1 MMQRGGAPQGPAGT
15 GKTET
20 VKDLGK
26 NLALFVIIQ
35 NCSDTLDY
43 ISLGKIFAG
52 LALSGSWGCFDE
64 FNRIQLEVLSVVAQ
78 TIQIILDAIRKD
90 EALTQLNEQGIHV
103 EKETGLFITMNPG
116 YAGRSELPDNLASL
130 FRPVAMMIPDFVT
143 ICKISLMS
151 EGFKQND
158 VLAKKVF
165 TIYDLMKKQLS
176 KQDHYDFNMRA
187 IKSVL
192 NASGRIKRQ
201 LPEHDELTVMIKALR
216 DMNLPKFIA
225 EDVIL
230 FDNLFIDLF
239 PGCEEPEA
247 DTDELQIEI
256 ENAMIAKG
264 LYLNEATIVKVMQ
277 LYEYKKTRHGNMLV
291 GLSMSGKTTA
301 WEILNDALN
310 VLHKKE
316 LEKDPSKKD
325 KENSTMTYPAV
336 KYELINPKSITI
348 RELYGDFDEGQ
359 PPQWVDGIL
368 SSILK
373 KICQESKNE
382 QRWMILDGPVDTLWI
397 ESMNSVLD
405 DSKLLTLNNGDRI
418 ALSPSVRLLFEVE
431 NLAVASPATV
441 SRAGMIYVDIDELG
455 WRPLMT
461 QWIKSKEGAEYREL
475 LQKLVEEY
483 VPKVLSVKKTQ
494 CTELV
499 PTNEASCVKNLCN
512 LYDALCSNLTRLE
525 DEEEEAFNEY
535 IGKWFVFCLIW
546 SIGATVDEASRKN
559 IDYILRDINSIF
571 PHSNTVF
578 EHYINLEKH
587 DFAPWDEKL
596 PPNWKPNTTDF
607 TQINVPTVDVVRNRF
622 ITNALLDKGSQINMV
637 GHSGVGKTVLVE
649 RILQALDIHV
659 HSFTIN
665 FSAGTTSQSVQD
677 IIESNF
683 ERRAKNKYR
692 PKNAKHKA
700 ICFIDDLNMPRKDT
714 FGS

>member
-1 MMQRGGAPQGPAGT
+1 MTLTNALMMQRGGAPQGPAGT

-26 NLALFVIIQ
+26 NLAFFVIIQ

-201 LPEHDELTVMIKALR
+201 LPEHDEFTVMIKSLR

-239 PGCEEPEA
+239 PGCEEPEG

-264 LYLNEATIVKVMQ
+264 LYLNEATIVKVM
-277 LYEYKKTRHGNMLV
+277 
-291 GLSMSGKTTA
+291 
-301 WEILNDALN
+301 
-310 VLHKKE
+310 
-316 LEKDPSKKD
+316 
-325 KENSTMTYPAV
+325 
-336 KYELINPKSITI
+336 
-348 RELYGDFDEGQ
+348 
-359 PPQWVDGIL
+359 
-368 SSILK
+368 
-373 KICQESKNE
+373 
-382 QRWMILDGPVDTLWI
+382 
-397 ESMNSVLD
+397 
-405 DSKLLTLNNGDRI
+405 
-418 ALSPSVRLLFEVE
+418 
-431 NLAVASPATV
+431 
-441 SRAGMIYVDIDELG
+441 
-455 WRPLMT
+455 
-461 QWIKSKEGAEYREL
+461 
-475 LQKLVEEY
+475 
-483 VPKVLSVKKTQ
+483 
-494 CTELV
+494 
-499 PTNEASCVKNLCN
+499 
-512 LYDALCSNLTRLE
+512 
-525 DEEEEAFNEY
+525 
-535 IGKWFVFCLIW
+535 
-546 SIGATVDEASRKN
+546 
-559 IDYILRDINSIF
+559 
-571 PHSNTVF
+571 
-578 EHYINLEKH
+578 
-587 DFAPWDEKL
+587 
-596 PPNWKPNTTDF
+596 
-607 TQINVPTVDVVRNRF
+607 
-622 ITNALLDKGSQINMV
+622 
-637 GHSGVGKTVLVE
+637 
-649 RILQALDIHV
+649 
-659 HSFTIN
+659 
-665 FSAGTTSQSVQD
+665 
-677 IIESNF
+677 
-683 ERRAKNKYR
+683 
-692 PKNAKHKA
+692 
-700 ICFIDDLNMPRKDT
+700 
-714 FGS
+714 